1 MFDKETFRCV
11 GTNANF
17 EGKIRGSATCEST
30 DGAGNKRLA
39 SFSTSDGKTTREQIA
54 GTGKYEGMVI
64 NSTTIDTLGPVPDHQ
79 RGDVSELQPLNRH
92 LQTEVEP
99 TFPSVV
105 CSINHAITGRLDRKS
120 ADLFLGRK
128 GTSLTLDF
136 SYFERKPI
144 LQHLLVLYDANLT

>member
-64 NSTTIDTLGPVPDHQ
+64 NSTTIDTLGPF
-79 RGDVSELQPLNRH
+79 
-92 LQTEVEP
+92 P
-99 TFPSVV
+99 TIKEGTFQN
-105 CSINHAITGRLDRKS
+105 CNH
-120 ADLFLGRK
+120 
-128 GTSLTLDF
+128 
-136 SYFERKPI
+136 
-144 LQHLLVLYDANLT
+144 